1 MTWIDKLPE
10 KLFASINSILD
21 SVEQH
26 EDVYTEAENASIGQM
41 WVAIAYLNHRL
52 MKMEELVKAQRKAL
66 KEMDQEVKVD
76 NHLDEGLRDSLK
88 NY

>member
-1 MTWIDKLPE
+1 MTWIDDLPE

-26 EDVYTEAENASIGQM
+26 EDVYTQAENASIGQM
-41 WVAIAYLNHRL
+41 WVAIAYLNQRL
-52 MKMEELVKAQRKAL
+52 MKMEELVKAQRKVM
-66 KEMDQEVKVD
+66 KEMDKDVNVD
-76 NHLDEGLRDSLK
+76 SHLDEGLRDSLK